1 MSEQAKALPLKL
13 ILPALLLAA
22 GILVWL
28 LLPSSPAQQFR
39 NYSEH
44 YLALALSLE
53 QFQEGEV
60 DSYFGPDSISGRD
73 LPLATIQSEAEQLLT
88 RVNELQLDS
97 PGGADLLA
105 SRLRQLINVAEFL
118 QDPEQLSFAEET
130 GLLFGLKLAELPER
144 TRLDERGRVEII
156 SRPPTEADQA
166 REAII
171 EELNT
176 LLPGTGSLPFRVASF
191 QTRHQVPLDRR
202 EEVFERALAAC
213 REAATAHWTLP
224 ANEAL
229 AVEWTRDVSS
239 PWHRYQ
245 GNGQSLLQINPLTLG
260 YIGSMI
266 DVACH
271 EGYPGHHAQFLLLDD
286 AATDSL
292 PLAEQLTLLRS
303 PQAVLREA
311 AAEYA
316 VDLAMPWSQRLAFER
331 DVLFPM
337 AGLASDEIG
346 TYARIHELVTSL
358 GFATIPTLQEYADG
372 ELPLMAAS
380 LRLERDALV
389 ASPKGLLDFVDQF
402 GAYAVGYTLAEQA
415 LTSFI
420 ASQPSSQS
428 ETEREKK
435 WRVLADIM
443 SRPTAMSEPV
453 LISLPEPT
461 PVSDQGPI

>member
-105 SRLRQLINVAEFL
+105 SRLRQLINVTEFL

-130 GLLFGLKLAELPER
+130 GLLFGLKLAELPQR

-191 QTRHQVPLDRR
+191 QTRHQVPPDRR

-213 REAATAHWTLP
+213 RELAALVRH

-286 AATDSL
+286 AATGSL

-389 ASPKGLLDFVDQF
+389 ASPKGLLEFVDQF

-428 ETEREKK
+428 ETEREKNGEC
-435 WRVLADIM
+435 WR
-443 SRPTAMSEPV
+443 
-453 LISLPEPT
+453 IS
-461 PVSDQGPI
+461 